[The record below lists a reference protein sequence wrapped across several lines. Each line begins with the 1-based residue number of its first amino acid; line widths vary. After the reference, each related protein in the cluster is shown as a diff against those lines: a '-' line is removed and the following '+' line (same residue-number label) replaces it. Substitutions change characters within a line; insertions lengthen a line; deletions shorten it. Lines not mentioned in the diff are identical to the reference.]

1 MKVKTFHA
9 LTMQDAIR
17 AIKEELGPDAVILSS
32 KEVHQGGRLMSYFNK
47 PVLEVMAAAEYDP
60 LPPIKPS
67 REAPAKSEDRKASK
81 TPSSAS
87 TWTQPVGPEVFRD
100 TLQGMLA
107 KPGPAS
113 QKSAKPIVS
122 SPALRSAPHAPTRS
136 SNRSHDQI
144 GRA

>member
-60 LPPIKPS
+60 LPAIKPAGATMPPPRPS
-67 REAPAKSEDRKASK
+67 VSLWRMSKDTFRGWDEGASI
-81 TPSSAS
+81 
-87 TWTQPVGPEVFRD
+87 E
-100 TLQGMLA
+100 
-107 KPGPAS
+107 
-113 QKSAKPIVS
+113 
-122 SPALRSAPHAPTRS
+122 
-136 SNRSHDQI
+136 SN
-144 GRA
+144 

>member
-60 LPPIKPS
+60 LPTIKPAAGEPVSSEHRKSATPTPSPTRAS
-67 REAPAKSEDRKASK
+67 RSGICSSSGASR
-81 TPSSAS
+81 TSCSSAS
-87 TWTQPVGPEVFRD
+87 T
-100 TLQGMLA
+100 
-107 KPGPAS
+107 
-113 QKSAKPIVS
+113 
-122 SPALRSAPHAPTRS
+122 
-136 SNRSHDQI
+136 
-144 GRA
+144 